1 MESVFPTT
9 MYRCPGTQPTAG
21 PETFNTYT
29 VFSQEEFDAA
39 KQVGWCAELEVAVE
53 RARKLEFLKKEAAA
67 KVKRAQEEAVNAV
80 VENAAVLIQELEDEE
95 EFDDSPKRKRK
106 R

>member
-1 MESVFPTT
+1 MIEFPT
-9 MYRCPGTQPTAG
+9 MVHRCPGRHSVAG
-21 PETFNTYT
+21 GSYDYIGVNDQQELDAVLAAGWSLTLPE
-29 VFSQEEFDAA
+29 AI
-39 KQVGWCAELEVAVE
+39 E
-53 RARKLEFLKKEAAA
+53 RHNKLEFLKKEAAA

>member
-1 MESVFPTT
+1 MTEFPT
-9 MYRCPGTQPTAG
+9 MVHRCPGRHSIAG
-21 PETFNTYT
+21 GSYDYICVTD
-29 VFSQEEFDAA
+29 Q
-39 KQVGWCAELEVAVE
+39 KELETALEAGWSLTLPEAIE
-53 RARKLEFLKKEAAA
+53 RHSKLEFLKKEAAA

>member
-1 MESVFPTT
+1 MVH
-9 MYRCPGTQPTAG
+9 RCPGRHSIAG
-21 PETFNTYT
+21 GSYDYIGVNDQQELDAVLAAGWSLTLPE
-29 VFSQEEFDAA
+29 AI
-39 KQVGWCAELEVAVE
+39 E
-53 RARKLEFLKKEAAA
+53 RHNKLEFLKKEAAA

>member
-1 MESVFPTT
+1 MTEFPA
-9 MYRCPGTQPTAG
+9 MLYRCPGHLPCAG
-21 PETFNTYT
+21 MTYT
-29 VFSQEEFDAA
+29 FICVNDNQELDSVL
-39 KQVGWCAELEVAVE
+39 KDGWSLTLPEAIE
-53 RARKLEFLKKEAAA
+53 RHNKLEFLKKEAAA

>member
-1 MESVFPTT
+1 MTEFPT
-9 MYRCPGTQPTAG
+9 MVHRCPGRHSVAG
-21 PETFNTYT
+21 GSYDYIGVNDQQELDAVLAAGWSLTLPE
-29 VFSQEEFDAA
+29 AI
-39 KQVGWCAELEVAVE
+39 E
-53 RARKLEFLKKEAAA
+53 RHNKLEFLKKEAAA

>member
-1 MESVFPTT
+1 MVH
-9 MYRCPGTQPTAG
+9 RCPGRHSVAG
-21 PETFNTYT
+21 GSYDYIGVNDQQELDAVLAAGWSLTLPE
-29 VFSQEEFDAA
+29 AI
-39 KQVGWCAELEVAVE
+39 E
-53 RARKLEFLKKEAAA
+53 RHNKLEFLKKEAAA

>member
-1 MESVFPTT
+1 MIEFPT
-9 MYRCPGTQPTAG
+9 MVHRCPGRHSIAG
-21 PETFNTYT
+21 GSYDYIGVNDQQELDAVLAAGWSLTLPE
-29 VFSQEEFDAA
+29 AI
-39 KQVGWCAELEVAVE
+39 E
-53 RARKLEFLKKEAAA
+53 RHNKLEFLKKEAAA

>member
-1 MESVFPTT
+1 MVH
-9 MYRCPGTQPTAG
+9 RCPGRHSIAG
-21 PETFNTYT
+21 GSYDYIGVNDQQELDAVLAAGWSLTLPE
-29 VFSQEEFDAA
+29 AI
-39 KQVGWCAELEVAVE
+39 E
-53 RARKLEFLKKEAAA
+53 RHNKLEFLKKEAAA

-80 VENAAVLIQELEDEE
+80 VENAAVLIQELEDED

>member
-1 MESVFPTT
+1 MIEFPT
-9 MYRCPGTQPTAG
+9 MVHRCPGRHSIAG
-21 PETFNTYT
+21 GSYDYIGVNDQQELDAVLAAGWSLTLPE
-29 VFSQEEFDAA
+29 AI
-39 KQVGWCAELEVAVE
+39 E
-53 RARKLEFLKKEAAA
+53 RHNKLEFLKKEAAA

-95 EFDDSPKRKRK
+95 EFDDSPNRKRK